1 MTAKTNILNLIDFEK
16 VNKLLEG
23 FNQNTGFVTAILDI
37 EGNVLSKSGWRQI
50 CTHFHRINPETS
62 KNCTVSDT
70 VLANELRNGKKY
82 HFYKCLNGL
91 VDVAV
96 PLIIK
101 GEHIANL
108 FSGQFFFEEP
118 DRNYFKKQ
126 ARKVGFNEQEYLR
139 ALENVPVVSE
149 EKVKIAMDF
158 LLNMTQLISEITLQ
172 KLEQEQSNKALIKS
186 EERLRTVI
194 SSSADWVWEVDK
206 DGKYIY
212 SSQKSI
218 DFFGISEEEIIGKT
232 PFDLMPEDEA
242 KRVAPIFTEIAAKKQ
257 PVKDLENWSIGK
269 NGELICLLTNG
280 LPILNNKGE
289 LVGYRGI
296 DKNITQR
303 KLFEKELIKAKERAE
318 ESEKKYRAFVEQS
331 SEGIYRMELD
341 KPMDLSLNT
350 EEQIDF
356 IYKHTYIAE
365 CNHRFAQMYG
375 NESPEDLVGIKQQEL
390 LGGKNNQKNRQAFKN
405 FITSNYRLTN
415 VETEERIKDGK
426 TIQLLNSA
434 VGYIEN
440 GKLFRY
446 WGLKIDITE
455 QKRMLQELTQAKEKA
470 EEGERALKHSYDLM
484 KYIIEH
490 NRSAIAIHDK
500 DYKYIFV
507 SQRYLQDY
515 QIKEKEILGK
525 HHYDVFP
532 DLPQK
537 WHDVHKKA
545 LMGEVSSADND
556 PYYKDDGTVEWVQ
569 WECRPWYDR
578 DNSIGGFIIYSEVI
592 TDRMNM
598 ELKLREAKEKAEESD
613 RLKSA
618 FLANMSHEIRT
629 PMNGILGFTDL
640 LLNPDLNS
648 EERENFIKIVHKSG
662 QRMLN
667 TVNDIVE
674 VSKIEAGI
682 ISVRNQ
688 KIDINTE
695 VEEMVHFFKPEA
707 NKKGLNL
714 MIDLLPPDNKK
725 YIETDKDKLD
735 SIISNLIKNAI
746 KYTESGTIKV
756 DCRLNDSFIEFY
768 VKDTGI
774 GIPAHRQKAIF
785 NRFEQADISDTRG
798 FEGSGLGLAI
808 AKSYVEML
816 GGKIWMES
824 EEGIGSTFCFTL
836 PVKRNVPDNSSAERK
851 NSSKYEK
858 PKLLNRKLKI
868 LIADDDETS
877 RKYLRLLFNDFGKE
891 IMEAETGRKALELC
905 QKYYDIDLILMD
917 IKMPLM
923 GGYEATGK
931 IREFNKDV
939 VIIAQTANALSG
951 DMEKAL
957 EAGCNDYISKPFG
970 RTGLENLLQKYF
982 GKHLQNEQLIEGW
995 K

>member
-1 MTAKTNILNLIDFEK
+1 MTAKINILNLIDFEK

-23 FNQNTGFVTAILDI
+23 FNQSTGFVTAILDLQ
-37 EGNVLSKSGWRQI
+37 GNVLSKSGWRQI
-50 CTHFHRINPETS
+50 CTRFHRINPKTS

-70 VLANELRNGKKY
+70 VLANELGNGEKY

-118 DRNYFKKQ
+118 NRNYFKKQ
-126 ARKVGFNEQEYLR
+126 ARKFGFNEEEYLR
-139 ALENVPVVSE
+139 ALENVPVVSK

-172 KLEQEQSNKALIKS
+172 KLEQEQSNKALIES

-232 PFDLMPEDEA
+232 PFDLMPEDKA
-242 KRVAPIFTEIAAKKQ
+242 KRVAPIFTEITAKKQ
-257 PVKDLENWSIGK
+257 PIKDLENWSIGK
-269 NGELICLLTNG
+269 NGELICLLTNA
-280 LPILNNKGE
+280 LPILNNEGE

-303 KLFEKELIKAKERAE
+303 KLFEKELIKAKEKAE

-341 KPMDLSLNT
+341 KPMDLSMNI

-365 CNHRFAQMYG
+365 CNHRLAQMYG
-375 NESPEDLVGIKQQEL
+375 NKSPEDLLGIKQQEL
-390 LGGKNNQKNRQAFKN
+390 HGGKNNQKNRQALKN

-426 TIQLLNSA
+426 SIQLLNSA

-440 GKLFRY
+440 GKLLRY

-455 QKRMLQELTQAKEKA
+455 QKRILQELTQAKEKA

-490 NRSAIAIHDK
+490 NRSAIAVHDK

-515 QIKEKEILGK
+515 QVKEKEIIGK
-525 HHYDVFP
+525 HHYDVFQ

-545 LMGEVSSADND
+545 LMGEVSSAEND
-556 PYYKDDGTVEWVQ
+556 PYYKDDGTVGWAR

-592 TDRMNM
+592 TDRINM

-648 EERENFIKIVHKSG
+648 KERENFIKIVHKSG

-707 NKKGLNL
+707 KKKGLNL
-714 MIDLLPPDNKK
+714 MIDLLLPDNKK
-725 YIETDKDKLD
+725 HIETDKDKLS

-756 DCRLNDSFIEFY
+756 GCKLNDSLIELY

-774 GIPAHRQKAIF
+774 GIPAHRQEAIF
-785 NRFEQADISDTRG
+785 NRFEQADIADEMA

-816 GGKIWMES
+816 GGKIWVES
-824 EEGIGSTFCFTL
+824 KEGIGSTFCFTL
-836 PVKRNVPDNSSAERK
+836 PAKKNITDNSSAEKK

-868 LIADDDETS
+868 LIADDDEIS
-877 RKYLRLLFNDFGKE
+877 RKYLHLLINDFGKE
-891 IMEAETGRKALELC
+891 IMEAETGSRALELC
-905 QKYYDIDLILMD
+905 QKYYDIDLIFMD

-923 GGYEATGK
+923 DGYQATRK

-939 VIIAQTANALSG
+939 VIIAQTAYALSG

-957 EAGCNDYISKPFG
+957 EAGCNDYISKPFVK
-970 RTGLENLLQKYF
+970 TKLENLLQKYF
-982 GKHLQNEQLIEGW
+982 GKHLQNVQLLE
-995 K
+995 

>member
-212 SSQKSI
+212 SSKKSI

-257 PVKDLENWSIGK
+257 PIKDLENWSIGK

-280 LPILNNKGE
+280 LPILNNEGE

-341 KPMDLSLNT
+341 KLMDLSLNT

-426 TIQLLNSA
+426 TIKLLNSA

-440 GKLFRY
+440 GKLLRY

-490 NRSAIAIHDK
+490 NRSAIAVHDK

-515 QIKEKEILGK
+515 QVKEKEILGK

-532 DLPQK
+532 DLPQE
-537 WHDVHKKA
+537 WQDVHKKA

-556 PYYKDDGTVEWVQ
+556 PYYKDDGTVEWMQ

-592 TDRMNM
+592 TGRMNM

-688 KIDINTE
+688 KIDVNTE

-714 MIDLLPPDNKK
+714 MIDLLLPDNKK

-774 GIPAHRQKAIF
+774 GIPAHRQNAIF

-836 PVKRNVPDNSSAERK
+836 PVKRNVTDNSSAERK

-905 QKYYDIDLILMD
+905 QKYCDIDLILMD

-982 GKHLQNEQLIEGW
+982 GKHLQNEQLIEWW

>member
-1 MTAKTNILNLIDFEK
+1 MTAKINILNLIDFEK

-23 FNQNTGFVTAILDI
+23 FNQSTGFVTAILDLQ
-37 EGNVLSKSGWRQI
+37 GNVLSKSGWRQI
-50 CTHFHRINPETS
+50 CTHFHRINPKTS

-70 VLANELRNGKKY
+70 VLANELGNGEKY

-118 DRNYFKKQ
+118 NRNYFKKQ
-126 ARKVGFNEQEYLR
+126 ARKFGFNEEEYLR
-139 ALENVPVVSE
+139 ALENVPIVSK

-172 KLEQEQSNKALIKS
+172 KLDQEQSNKALIES

-194 SSSADWVWEVDK
+194 SSSADWVWEVGK

-257 PVKDLENWSIGK
+257 PIKDLENWSIGK
-269 NGELICLLTNG
+269 NGELICLLTNA
-280 LPILNNKGE
+280 LPILNNEGE

-303 KLFEKELIKAKERAE
+303 KLFEKELIKAKEKAE

-365 CNHRFAQMYG
+365 CNHRLAQMYG
-375 NESPEDLVGIKQQEL
+375 NKSPEDLVGIKQQEL
-390 LGGKNNQKNRQAFKN
+390 LGGKDNQKNRQAFKN

-415 VETEERIKDGK
+415 VETEEKIKDGK

-440 GKLFRY
+440 GKLLRY

-455 QKRMLQELTQAKEKA
+455 QKKMLQELTQAKEKA

-490 NRSAIAIHDK
+490 NRSAIAVHDK

-515 QIKEKEILGK
+515 QVKENEIIGK

-532 DLPQK
+532 DLPQ
-537 WHDVHKKA
+537 
-545 LMGEVSSADND
+545 
-556 PYYKDDGTVEWVQ
+556 
-569 WECRPWYDR
+569 
-578 DNSIGGFIIYSEVI
+578 
-592 TDRMNM
+592 
-598 ELKLREAKEKAEESD
+598 
-613 RLKSA
+613 
-618 FLANMSHEIRT
+618 
-629 PMNGILGFTDL
+629 
-640 LLNPDLNS
+640 
-648 EERENFIKIVHKSG
+648 
-662 QRMLN
+662 
-667 TVNDIVE
+667 
-674 VSKIEAGI
+674 
-682 ISVRNQ
+682 
-688 KIDINTE
+688 
-695 VEEMVHFFKPEA
+695 
-707 NKKGLNL
+707 
-714 MIDLLPPDNKK
+714 
-725 YIETDKDKLD
+725 
-735 SIISNLIKNAI
+735 
-746 KYTESGTIKV
+746 
-756 DCRLNDSFIEFY
+756 
-768 VKDTGI
+768 
-774 GIPAHRQKAIF
+774 
-785 NRFEQADISDTRG
+785 
-798 FEGSGLGLAI
+798 
-808 AKSYVEML
+808 
-816 GGKIWMES
+816 
-824 EEGIGSTFCFTL
+824 
-836 PVKRNVPDNSSAERK
+836 
-851 NSSKYEK
+851 
-858 PKLLNRKLKI
+858 
-868 LIADDDETS
+868 
-877 RKYLRLLFNDFGKE
+877 
-891 IMEAETGRKALELC
+891 
-905 QKYYDIDLILMD
+905 
-917 IKMPLM
+917 
-923 GGYEATGK
+923 
-931 IREFNKDV
+931 
-939 VIIAQTANALSG
+939 
-951 DMEKAL
+951 
-957 EAGCNDYISKPFG
+957 
-970 RTGLENLLQKYF
+970 
-982 GKHLQNEQLIEGW
+982 
-995 K
+995 

>member
-1 MTAKTNILNLIDFEK
+1 MTAKINILNLIDFEK

-23 FNQNTGFVTAILDI
+23 FNQSTGFVTAILDLQ
-37 EGNVLSKSGWRQI
+37 GNVLSKSGWRQI
-50 CTHFHRINPETS
+50 CTHFHRINPKTS

-70 VLANELRNGKKY
+70 VLANELGNGEKY

-118 DRNYFKKQ
+118 NRNYFKKQ
-126 ARKVGFNEQEYLR
+126 ARKFGFNEEEYLR
-139 ALENVPVVSE
+139 ALENVPIVSK

-172 KLEQEQSNKALIKS
+172 KLDQEQSNKALIES

-242 KRVAPIFTEIAAKKQ
+242 KRVAPIFTKIAAKKQ
-257 PVKDLENWSIGK
+257 PIKDLENWSIGK
-269 NGELICLLTNG
+269 NGELICLLTNA
-280 LPILNNKGE
+280 LPILNNEGE

-303 KLFEKELIKAKERAE
+303 KLFEKELIKAKEKAE

-390 LGGKNNQKNRQAFKN
+390 LGGKDNQKNRQAFKN

-415 VETEERIKDGK
+415 VETEEKIKDGK

-440 GKLFRY
+440 GKLLRY

-455 QKRMLQELTQAKEKA
+455 QKKMLQELTQAKEKA

-490 NRSAIAIHDK
+490 NRSAIAVHDK

-515 QIKEKEILGK
+515 QVKENEIIGK

-545 LMGEVSSADND
+545 LMGEVSSAEND
-556 PYYKDDGTVEWVQ
+556 PYYKDDGTVEWAQ

-592 TDRMNM
+592 TDRINM

-714 MIDLLPPDNKK
+714 MIDLLLPDNKK
-725 YIETDKDKLD
+725 HIETDKDKLG

-756 DCRLNDSFIEFY
+756 GCGLNDSLIEFY

-774 GIPAHRQKAIF
+774 GIPDHRQEAIF
-785 NRFEQADISDTRG
+785 NRFEQADIADTRV

-816 GGKIWMES
+816 GGKIWVKS
-824 EEGIGSTFCFTL
+824 KEGIGSTFCFTL
-836 PVKRNVPDNSSAERK
+836 PVKRNITDNSSAEKK

-877 RKYLRLLFNDFGKE
+877 RKYLYLLVNDFGKE
-891 IMEAETGRKALELC
+891 IMEAETGAKALELC

-923 GGYEATGK
+923 DGYQATRK

-939 VIIAQTANALSG
+939 VIIAQTAYALSG
-951 DMEKAL
+951 DMGKAL
-957 EAGCNDYISKPFG
+957 EAGCNDYISKPFE
-970 RTGLENLLQKYF
+970 RTKLEILLQKYF
-982 GKHLQNEQLIEGW
+982 GKHLQNEQLVE
-995 K
+995 

>member
-37 EGNVLSKSGWRQI
+37 QGNVLSKSGWRQI

-212 SSQKSI
+212 SSKKSI

-415 VETEERIKDGK
+415 VETEEKIKDGK

-440 GKLFRY
+440 GKLLRY

-470 EEGERALKHSYDLM
+470 EEGESALKHSYDLM

-836 PVKRNVPDNSSAERK
+836 PVKRNVTDNSSAERK

-905 QKYYDIDLILMD
+905 QKYCDIDLILMD

>member
-1 MTAKTNILNLIDFEK
+1 MTAKINILNLIDFEK

-23 FNQNTGFVTAILDI
+23 FNQSTGFVTAILDLQ
-37 EGNVLSKSGWRQI
+37 GNVLSKSGWRQI
-50 CTHFHRINPETS
+50 CTHFHRINPKTS

-70 VLANELRNGKKY
+70 ILANELGNGEKY

-108 FSGQFFFEEP
+108 FSGQFFFEDP
-118 DRNYFKKQ
+118 NRNYFKKQ
-126 ARKVGFNEQEYLR
+126 ARKFGFNEEEYLR
-139 ALENVPVVSE
+139 ALENVPIVSK

-172 KLEQEQSNKALIKS
+172 KLDQEQSNKALIES

-242 KRVAPIFTEIAAKKQ
+242 KRVAPIFTKIAAKKQ
-257 PVKDLENWSIGK
+257 PIKDLENWSIGK
-269 NGELICLLTNG
+269 NGELICLLTNA
-280 LPILNNKGE
+280 LPILNNEGE

-303 KLFEKELIKAKERAE
+303 KLFEKELIKAKEKAE

-415 VETEERIKDGK
+415 VETEEKIKDGK

-440 GKLFRY
+440 GKLLRY

-455 QKRMLQELTQAKEKA
+455 QKKMLQELTQAKEKA

-490 NRSAIAIHDK
+490 NRSAIAVHDK

-515 QIKEKEILGK
+515 QVKENEIIGK

-545 LMGEVSSADND
+545 LMGEVSSAEND
-556 PYYKDDGTVEWVQ
+556 PYYKDDGTVEWAQ

-592 TDRMNM
+592 TDRINM

-674 VSKIEAGI
+674 VSKIEAGT
-682 ISVRNQ
+682 ISVRTQ
-688 KIDINTE
+688 EIDINTE

-714 MIDLLPPDNKK
+714 MIDLLLPDNKK
-725 YIETDKDKLD
+725 HIETDKDKLG

-756 DCRLNDSFIEFY
+756 GCGLNDSLIEFY

-774 GIPAHRQKAIF
+774 GIPDHRQEAIF
-785 NRFEQADISDTRG
+785 NRFEQADIADTRV

-816 GGKIWMES
+816 GGKIWVKS
-824 EEGIGSTFCFTL
+824 KEGIGSTFCFTL
-836 PVKRNVPDNSSAERK
+836 PVKRNITDNSSAEKK
-851 NSSKYEK
+851 NSPKYEK

-877 RKYLRLLFNDFGKE
+877 RKYLYLLVNDFGKE
-891 IMEAETGRKALELC
+891 IMEAETGAKALELC

-923 GGYEATGK
+923 DGYQATRK

-939 VIIAQTANALSG
+939 VIIAQTAYALSG
-951 DMEKAL
+951 DMGKAL
-957 EAGCNDYISKPFG
+957 EAGCNDYISKPFE
-970 RTGLENLLQKYF
+970 RTKLEILLQKYF
-982 GKHLQNEQLIEGW
+982 GKHLQNEQLVE
-995 K
+995 

>member
-1 MTAKTNILNLIDFEK
+1 MTAKINILNLIDFEK

-23 FNQNTGFVTAILDI
+23 FNQSTGFVTAILDLQ
-37 EGNVLSKSGWRQI
+37 GNVLSKSGWRQI
-50 CTHFHRINPETS
+50 CTHFHRINPKTS

-70 VLANELRNGKKY
+70 VLANELGNGEKY

-118 DRNYFKKQ
+118 NRNYFKKQ
-126 ARKVGFNEQEYLR
+126 ARKFGFHEEEYLR
-139 ALENVPVVSE
+139 ALENVPVVSK

-172 KLEQEQSNKALIKS
+172 KLEQDQSNKALIES

-242 KRVAPIFTEIAAKKQ
+242 KRVAPIFTKIAAKKQ
-257 PVKDLENWSIGK
+257 PIKDLENWSIGK
-269 NGELICLLTNG
+269 NGELICLLTNA
-280 LPILNNKGE
+280 LPILNNEGE
-289 LVGYRGI
+289 LIGYRGI

-303 KLFEKELIKAKERAE
+303 KLFEKELIKAKEKAE

-415 VETEERIKDGK
+415 VETEEKIKDGK

-440 GKLFRY
+440 GKLLRY

-455 QKRMLQELTQAKEKA
+455 QKTMLQELTQAKEKA

-490 NRSAIAIHDK
+490 NRSAIAVHDK

-515 QIKEKEILGK
+515 QVKEKEIIGK

-545 LMGEVSSADND
+545 LMGEVSSAEND
-556 PYYKDDGTVEWVQ
+556 PYYKDDGTVGWAR

-592 TDRMNM
+592 TDRINM

-714 MIDLLPPDNKK
+714 MIDLLLPDNKK
-725 YIETDKDKLD
+725 HIETDKDKLG

-756 DCRLNDSFIEFY
+756 GCGLNDSLIELY

-774 GIPAHRQKAIF
+774 GIPAHRQEAIF
-785 NRFEQADISDTRG
+785 NRFEQADIADEMV

-816 GGKIWMES
+816 GGKIWVES
-824 EEGIGSTFCFTL
+824 KEGIGSTFCFTL
-836 PVKRNVPDNSSAERK
+836 PAKRNITDNSSAEKK

-877 RKYLRLLFNDFGKE
+877 RKYLYLLVNDFGKE
-891 IMEAETGRKALELC
+891 IMEAETGAKALELC

-923 GGYEATGK
+923 DGYQATRK

-939 VIIAQTANALSG
+939 VIIAQTAYALSG
-951 DMEKAL
+951 DIGKAL
-957 EAGCNDYISKPFG
+957 EAGCNDYISKPFE
-970 RTGLENLLQKYF
+970 RAKLEILLQKYF
-982 GKHLQNEQLIEGW
+982 GKHLQNEQLVE
-995 K
+995 